1 MMTEI
6 RVVLPCCPGSVSLFL
21 SFGHACSM
29 HEFLVQGSNPN
40 HSNDDDA
47 GFSIN
52 LTSRATRE
60 LPRF

>member
-6 RVVLPCCPGSVSLFL
+6 RWFFRAAQVLFLFFL